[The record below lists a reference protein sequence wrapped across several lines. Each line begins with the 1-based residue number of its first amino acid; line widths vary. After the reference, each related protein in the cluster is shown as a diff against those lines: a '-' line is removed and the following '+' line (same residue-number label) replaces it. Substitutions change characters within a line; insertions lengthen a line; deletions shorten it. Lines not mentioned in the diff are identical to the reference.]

1 MLNLMRSPYSA
12 NQLLFLIFILIL
24 VVVIIQVGAFTMAL
38 DKLGL
43 SAHSAMLLLICTL
56 MGSAINLPLFS
67 MRAEEPSE
75 ETKQM
80 FLGLLFGRPLPFTG
94 KTIVAINVGGA
105 IIPVSFSIYL
115 INTNQLPLIHVILAI
130 ATVTAVCR
138 IFSRPIPR
146 LGIGIPIFIA
156 PITAALTA
164 LFLAPENSAPMAY
177 ICGTLGVLT
186 GADLMRLQ
194 DIRKLGAP
202 VASIGGAGTFDG
214 IFLTGIV
221 AVLLT

>member
-115 INTNQLPLIHVILAI
+115 INTNQLPLIQVILAI

-164 LFLAPENSAPMAY
+164 LSLAPENSAPMAY
-177 ICGTLGVLT
+177 ICGTLGVLI

-194 DIRKLGAP
+194 DIRRLGAP

>member
-12 NQLLFLIFILIL
+12 NQFLFLIFILIL
-24 VVVIIQVGAFTMAL
+24 VVVVIQVGAFTIAL

-146 LGIGIPIFIA
+146 FGIGIPIFIA

-164 LFLAPENSAPMAY
+164 LSLAPENSAPMAY

>member
-12 NQLLFLIFILIL
+12 NQFLFLIFILIL
-24 VVVIIQVGAFTMAL
+24 VVVVIQVGAFTIAL

-130 ATVTAVCR
+130 AAVTAVCR
-138 IFSRPIPR
+138 IFSQPIPR